1 MCAKVRRLWSYVF
14 LLIIYTLVQNHVG
27 YLVLDLNHAVYGEW
41 CKMSMN
47 SVGFFSTWQC
57 EKEQIAHLFSSK
69 RTKTSNLHAE
79 ISKTKMASKKKMK
92 KNHFKRIILCF
103 HQSHTLD
110 EEERNVKEEHQRS
123 SGLVND

>member
-69 RTKTSNLHAE
+69 RTKNFKLTCRD
-79 ISKTKMASKKKMK
+79 I
-92 KNHFKRIILCF
+92 KNQNGK
-103 HQSHTLD
+103 QEKN
-110 EEERNVKEEHQRS
+110 EEESLQENYPLFS
-123 SGLVND
+123 SITHTGRRRKKC